1 MLFSWA
7 FIIITSRSEGI
18 FYLKNSHILNIFYIV
33 QLQQKDV
40 VSHMQMSSHAFC
52 FTLRT
57 DFVYRNKDRGRL
69 TRRISAHPTD
79 ARDVVSH
86 TTDVGSR
93 KSTLI
98 FLLHELYHNLTR
110 SCVEKKNGCYVTWNC
125 CFTFPVHLSNHF
137 FFLNF

>member
-1 MLFSWA
+1 
-7 FIIITSRSEGI
+7 
-18 FYLKNSHILNIFYIV
+18 
-33 QLQQKDV
+33 
-40 VSHMQMSSHAFC
+40 MQMSSHAFC

-110 SCVEKKNGCYVTWNC
+110 SCVEKKMDAMSLETV
-125 CFTFPVHLSNHF
+125 VLLSQSTSRTIF
-137 FFLNF
+137 SS